1 MEVRQENYKRC
12 CWECNN
18 LQYQSGSE
26 GESGYS
32 ELTPGYPGELPILK
46 CLLDHFDVDFVNDT
60 ESQFRDKILMAEDCI
75 DFKIRA

>member
-1 MEVRQENYKRC
+1 MPIRS
-12 CWECNN
+12 CWECRN

-60 ESQFRDKILMAEDCI
+60 ESQFRDKILKAESCE
-75 DFKIRA
+75 DFVSYFVSFR